1 MNPSPMVRS
10 VSSIPAHSHLPR
22 QPEAAPENGAKYGDH
37 FGFPFA
43 GRLNEARAC
52 LQHPPQAMRKSY
64 ALCVVCGNPRTLKR

>member
-1 MNPSPMVRS
+1 MNPSPMVRNDS
-10 VSSIPAHSHLPR
+10 RLPAYSHLSR
-22 QPEAAPENGAKYGDH
+22 QPKPAPKNGAKYGDH

-52 LQHPPQAMRKSY
+52 LQPPTQAMRKGY